1 MASLR
6 LRLTFP
12 PNLITEPVLHN
23 IGHQYNV
30 VTNIRR
36 ANVTPETGWVAL
48 ELTGDIDELERVV
61 EHLKNMNVRVEPVEG
76 DVVQ

>member
-12 PNLITEPVLHN
+12 PDLITEPIIHN
-23 IGHQYNV
+23 IGQQYHV

-36 ANVTPETGWVAL
+36 ADVTSDRGWVVL
-48 ELTGDIDELERVV
+48 EIRGEPDELERVV
-61 EHLKNMNVRVEPVEG
+61 EYLKNVKVEVEPIEG

>member
-12 PNLITEPVLHN
+12 PDLITEPIIHN
-23 IGHQYNV
+23 IGQQYNV
-30 VTNIRR
+30 ITSIRR
-36 ANVTPETGWVAL
+36 ADVTVDRGWVVL
-48 ELTGDIDELERVV
+48 EIRGEPDELERVV
-61 EHLKNMNVRVEPVEG
+61 EHLKNVKVAVEPIEG

>member
-12 PNLITEPVLHN
+12 PDLITEPIIHN
-23 IGHQYNV
+23 IGQQYNV

-36 ANVTPETGWVAL
+36 ADVTSDRGWVVL
-48 ELTGDIDELERVV
+48 EIRGESDELERVV
-61 EHLKNMNVRVEPVEG
+61 EYLKNVKVEVEPIEG